1 MKHEIPGACDKA
13 TLDSNGPISVTYNS
27 EQSDSAIHGGHWGGG
42 GFLGPV
48 GHREIMIPSI
58 MNLERRSS

>member
-48 GHREIMIPSI
+48 GNRQMTYS
-58 MNLERRSS
+58 